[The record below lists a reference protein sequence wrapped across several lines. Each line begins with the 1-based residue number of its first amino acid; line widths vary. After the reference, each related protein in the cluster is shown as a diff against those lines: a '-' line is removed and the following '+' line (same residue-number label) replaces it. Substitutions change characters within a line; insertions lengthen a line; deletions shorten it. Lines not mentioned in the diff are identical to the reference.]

1 MIPIGL
7 HRLFLSDGNEL
18 RRRSSLRGSKTHN
31 RALAALRA
39 RYADVSTR
47 DAVMRYL
54 HSTLGEGQCTR
65 GVISQ
70 IRRHLASFARNRHR
84 EEQVSQPP
92 LLRKPGL
99 RQDKQMFDHFAHVK
113 YVGLRHS
120 ALCKASHKD
129 KRWMS
134 RLSVIYS
141 TLARSFMQSIE
152 RRLHVG
158 NGRMCPDCVHLA
170 SVILDS

>member
-1 MIPIGL
+1 MIPIGQ

-70 IRRHLASFARNRHR
+70 IRRQLVSFVRSRHR
-84 EEQVSQPP
+84 DEQVPQPP
-92 LLRKPGL
+92 LLGKPGL
-99 RQDKQMFDHFAHVK
+99 RQDKQKFDHFAYVK
-113 YVGLRHS
+113 FRIPSQLYVER
-120 ALCKASHKD
+120 
-129 KRWMS
+129 
-134 RLSVIYS
+134 
-141 TLARSFMQSIE
+141 TLQ
-152 RRLHVG
+152 
-158 NGRMCPDCVHLA
+158 
-170 SVILDS
+170 